1 MLALAYTT
9 LPTTITAILSTIID
23 TQNHMFGGVEG
34 GVHVVDS
41 DDGGRRLNERSD
53 PLILVLVLVLVLEL
67 AYVLALALRGDAAGL
82 MRYERGVEAGGRERG
97 GG

>member
-53 PLILVLVLVLVLEL
+53 PLILVLVLVLEL